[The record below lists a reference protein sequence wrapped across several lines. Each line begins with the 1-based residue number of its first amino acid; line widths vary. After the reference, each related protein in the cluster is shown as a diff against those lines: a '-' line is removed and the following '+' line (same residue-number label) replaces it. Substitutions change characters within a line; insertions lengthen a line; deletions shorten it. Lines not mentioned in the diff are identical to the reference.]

1 MISSIILSDGDK
13 HFSVPEQ
20 PRGERRAAVGLLRA
34 FPKEIP
40 KEFLCLQRVGRH
52 GTPIP
57 SPWAAQ
63 HPPLHTLAV
72 PGGRCRAALAGSRE
86 CRRRSL
92 PRGVCPGQTNP
103 RNLAS
108 VYKKPRGCS
117 VSRSIWERLGL
128 EQGLSRSCVI
138 TWVLLRPH
146 QSCQPL
152 ISGDSWHDKGTS
164 LSPALC
170 TALGLGFG
178 CGWDTAP
185 L

>member
-1 MISSIILSDGDK
+1 MVTSIFPCLSSLGASKEPLWVCSGRFPRK
-13 HFSVPEQ
+13 SPRNSCAAKGGQAWYPQ
-20 PRGERRAAVGLLRA
+20 PLTVGCAAS
-34 FPKEIP
+34 
-40 KEFLCLQRVGRH
+40 
-52 GTPIP
+52 
-57 SPWAAQ
+57 SPP
-63 HPPLHTLAV
+63 HPDV

-128 EQGLSRSCVI
+128 EQGLSRCCVI

-170 TALGLGFG
+170 PALGLGFG